1 MYTSRTSLNQTARV
15 RKVIQLTSS
24 DEDEE
29 PESDRELSREER
41 VVQVL
46 LTVLLPLV
54 ITGIAFGVIVVAYAQ
69 WKLY

>member
-1 MYTSRTSLNQTARV
+1 MTSPEEE
-15 RKVIQLTSS
+15 K
-24 DEDEE
+24 E
-29 PESDRELSREER
+29 PESDRDLSREER

-54 ITGIAFGVIVVAYAQ
+54 ITGLAFGVIVVAYAQ